1 LSFRKEINKIQS
13 ILITSNPIN
22 SSSSNTNLTLNANQ
36 EIFPTP
42 DNALLPPNSS
52 KQSET
57 LALQPPPIETQIIP
71 KVTSEANNSSEYI
84 AFRVELKA
92 NKIEM
97 KTFENTTSEKTKSNN
112 SSNSNNSMTSNI
124 YQQQLESCIM
134 FNLTFPTIAYY
145 QGKLTYFK

>member
-1 LSFRKEINKIQS
+1 MSFRKEINKIQS